1 MTVTNSAQ
9 VLTINAGS
17 SSIKF
22 ALYALDPEP
31 KIAFDGT
38 IDDIGGAHSRFTVHG
53 STSDQVDRL
62 FPIPERVTAVNVLV
76 DWLLTRLQPDSLA
89 AISHRVVF
97 GSADYGST
105 RRVDSFL
112 LSDLYDAVTSDPEHL
127 PLEIHLIEV
136 LQQHFPLAS
145 HFACFD
151 SHFHARMAPVASMLA
166 IPRRYI
172 DAGVKRLGFHG
183 LSCAYLMRALTIADA
198 NQAQGKVIIAHL
210 GGGASITAIEN
221 GVSQDTSMGLTPA
234 SGMMMGER
242 TGDIDPGLA
251 WHLARTD
258 GMTAATFN
266 HMVNYES
273 GLIGVSGSSAD
284 VRVLLARENHDK
296 HAREAIDLFC
306 YQGRKTI
313 CAMAGAIDGMQTL
326 IFTGGIGEHSAA
338 IRTRICAGLSHLGIT
353 LDAAS
358 NSGGAAIISRA
369 GAAVTVRVM
378 HTDEQWMLA
387 DQARVALAEQAS
399 SHAQVFAPEN

>member
-1 MTVTNSAQ
+1 MGPNMTSTSSAQ

-22 ALYALDPEP
+22 ALYALDPDP
-31 KIAFDGT
+31 NIVFNGM
-38 IDDIGGAHSRFTVHG
+38 IDDIGGPHSHFTVHG
-53 STSDQVDRL
+53 AASDLVDRR
-62 FPIPERVTAVNVLV
+62 FSIPERVTAVNVLV
-76 DWLLTRLQPDSLA
+76 DWLLTRLQPNSLA

-97 GSADYGST
+97 GGAHYGVS
-105 RRVDSFL
+105 RQVDSNL
-112 LSDLYDAVTSDPEHL
+112 LNDLYGAVTSDPEHL
-127 PLEIHLIEV
+127 PVEIHLIEV
-136 LQQHFPLAS
+136 LRQHYS
-145 HFACFD
+145 STKHFACFD
-151 SHFHARMAPVASMLA
+151 SSFHANMPPIASMLA

-183 LSCAYLMRALTIADA
+183 LSCAYLMRALATEDA
-198 NQAQGKVIIAHL
+198 AQAKGKVIIAHL

-221 GVSQDTSMGLTPA
+221 GVSHDTSMGLTPA

-251 WHLARTD
+251 WHLARSE

-266 HMVNYES
+266 HMVNHES

-284 VRVLLARENHDK
+284 VRVLLAREEHDK
-296 HAREAIDLFC
+296 NAREAIDLFC

-326 IFTGGIGEHSAA
+326 IFAGGIGENSAA
-338 IRTRICAGLSHLGIT
+338 IRTRICAGLSHLGIA

-358 NSGGAAIISRA
+358 NCEGAAIISHA
-369 GAAVTVRVM
+369 GAPVTVRVM

-387 DQARVALAEQAS
+387 ELARLALAELG
-399 SHAQVFAPEN
+399 